1 MTSLSRRLLVPVL
14 LLLCLF
20 FGLTIA
26 ALDLV
31 FRDLSERSI
40 GELLDAQLVA
50 LLAASETDDHG
61 DVRPT
66 GSPADPRL
74 RQPGS
79 GLYAAIRRPDG
90 TLIWRSPSLL
100 GHEFPLGRP
109 VAPGTRRIEREV
121 LDDGA
126 EVMVLTAA
134 IDWESEAGESRPFV
148 FSVATSLAPYAAQ
161 LQRFRQQMFGWFL
174 GLLLLLLG
182 SLAAQ
187 LHWALR
193 PVRQIEREIG
203 EIESG
208 ARSALSSDQ
217 PRELR
222 GIAINMNALLLSER
236 KRVERYRNTLG
247 NLAHS
252 LKTPLAVIRSALGPE
267 TDATRRNTLINQQ
280 VDRMGAIV
288 QHQLTRAAASGG
300 TVVGQVAVELGPML
314 AELRTA
320 MSKVYGHKDLW
331 IEVTSKDDVRF
342 AGDRGD
348 LFELLGN
355 LFDNACKWCRGH
367 IRVSTARLFDATGR
381 PRLRVTVEDDGAGI
395 ALDDRK
401 RILERG
407 ARADEQVDGQGL
419 GLAMVREIV
428 ELYDGTLEIGDSALG
443 GARIEVVLPAR

>member
-1 MTSLSRRLLVPVL
+1 MSSLSGRLLASVS

-61 DVRPT
+61 NVQ
-66 GSPADPRL
+66 PAGPLAETRL

-79 GLYAAIRRPDG
+79 GLYAVIRREDG

-100 GHEFPLGRP
+100 GHEFSLGSP
-109 VAPGTRRIEREV
+109 VAPGTRRLERHKLEAN
-121 LDDGA
+121 A
-126 EVMVLTAA
+126 ELMALTAG
-134 IDWESEAGESRPFV
+134 IDWEIEAGKSRPFV
-148 FSVATSLAPYAAQ
+148 FTVATSLAPYEAQ

-182 SLAAQ
+182 SLA
-187 LHWALR
+187 LLLRWALR
-193 PVRQIEREIG
+193 PVRQIEREIS
-203 EIESG
+203 EVESG
-208 ARSALSSDQ
+208 ARALLSTDQ

-222 GIAINMNALLLSER
+222 GIAANMNALLVSER
-236 KRVERYRNTLG
+236 RRVERYRNTLG
-247 NLAHS
+247 NLAHG
-252 LKTPLAVIRSALGPE
+252 LKTQLAVIRSALDPE

-280 VDRMGAIV
+280 VDRMDAIV
-288 QHQLTRAAASGG
+288 QHQLKRAAASGG
-300 TVVGQVAVELGPML
+300 TVVGQAAVELGPLL

-320 MSKVYGHKDLW
+320 MSKVYGHKDLL
-331 IEVTSKDDVRF
+331 IEVTSADNARF

-367 IRVSTARLFDATGR
+367 IRASTSRLIDEMGR
-381 PRLRVTVEDDGAGI
+381 PRLRITVEDDGAGI
-395 ALDDRK
+395 AMDDRN

-407 ARADEQVDGQGL
+407 ARADEQMDGQGL

-443 GARIEVVLPAR
+443 GARIDVLLPGR